1 MDNAL
6 KLNIAYSS
14 LAKAKS
20 KWLAGSIL
28 EAMRLLE
35 VEEALGIFYHGDELV
50 LSSQKIAKLE
60 NKLEAKLA
68 ADLGMLSQVEL
79 EDATIALG
87 KVVTDKLVTAGRN
100 DKSLNITKLALWSI
114 GRLKE
119 QHSSLKTQLGIGENE
134 TIVASS
140 ITDEELEKSLQ
151 ISIDNLGSIY
161 YTKEEIEKARY
172 YLENN
177 RGRLYRKLATANKA
191 LDVLNG
197 KHVEPSE
204 VNKLVDYLQYTLERE
219 NTMGKETEQLSD
231 NRKNYARTLNSY
243 LEERDFELLKEN
255 YKTYAGIDPTFA
267 DSIATPSLGT
277 DWNISLVRRVGMDY
291 DLELAMSGRLDYED
305 DNY

>member
-68 ADLGMLSQVEL
+68 TDLGMLSQVEL

-87 KVVTDKLVTAGRN
+87 KAVTDKLVTAGRN
-100 DKSLNITKLALWSI
+100 DKNLNITKLALWSI

-119 QHSSLKTQLGIGENE
+119 QHNSLKTQLGIRENE
-134 TIVASS
+134 TIVAPN

-172 YLENN
+172 YLKNN

-204 VNKLVDYLQYTLERE
+204 VKKLVDYLQYTLERE
-219 NTMGKETEQLSD
+219 NTMTKETEQLSD
-231 NRKNYARTLNSY
+231 NRKNYARKLNSY
-243 LEERDFELLKEN
+243 LEERDFDLLKEN